1 VTSNLQ
7 DSLAAPA
14 YPVAGRRRGSRAA
27 GTAPRRTDAGTPDPT
42 PGVPALTS
50 RSPLPLP
57 PTAPSAAA
65 GMPEPVTVAAL
76 SSRAA
81 TGRGGAGQAPRITAS
96 RAGIFPAAGTQAPA
110 GAAKAV
116 LAGSTS
122 LSAGQR
128 AIAAAMSEDRGP
140 DSLDAHVRRL
150 MKDLGLR
157 GFHAH
162 DARRSEA
169 GYPDWTI
176 AGLGGQ
182 MWRELKT
189 QRGKVSPEQQ
199 AWLDTLTAGGAD
211 ARVWRPEHLL
221 SGSVALELAALAGVT
236 GGTA

>member
-50 RSPLPLP
+50 RSSLPLP

-65 GMPEPVTVAAL
+65 GTPEPVTGAAL
-76 SSRAA
+76 SSRTAP
-81 TGRGGAGQAPRITAS
+81 GRGGAGQAPRITAS

-122 LSAGQR
+122 LSPGQR

-140 DSLDAHVRRL
+140 GSLDAHVVKL
-150 MKDLGLR
+150 IDDLGLWSWHNR
-157 GFHAH
+157 NAIG
-162 DARRSEA
+162 SQK
-169 GYPDWTI
+169 GWPDRTI
-176 AGLGGQ
+176 FGTAILF
-182 MWRELKT
+182 RELKSE
-189 QRGKVSPEQQ
+189 RG
-199 AWLDTLTAGGAD
+199 TLKPDQEMVRDKILAAGGD
-211 ARVWRPEHLL
+211 WGLWRPSDLL
-221 SGSVALELAALAGVT
+221 SLRIKSELVAISRLRAAS
-236 GGTA
+236 